1 MPVARSTLALAACAL
16 LFAAC
21 ATAPGHDRSLEV
33 TATAYNSVEGQT
45 GPTPTLAAWGD
56 RLKPGM
62 RAIAVSPDLEAL
74 GLTRGAR
81 VRIEGLSGEYTVLDR
96 MPKRWK
102 RRIDIYM
109 GLDVA
114 AAREFGLRQVRITWA
129 PPQQERAGWF

>member
-1 MPVARSTLALAACAL
+1 MPHTRITLALAFCAVW
-16 LFAAC
+16 FAAC
-21 ATAPGHDRSLEV
+21 ATTPGFDSALEV
-33 TATAYNSVEGQT
+33 TATAYNSVRSQT
-45 GPTPTLAAWGD
+45 GSTPTLAAWGD

-74 GLTRGAR
+74 GMTRGAR
-81 VRIEGLSGEYTVLDR
+81 VRIEGFSGEYLVLDR

-114 AAREFGLRQVRITWA
+114 AARQFGRRTLRISWA
-129 PPQQERAGWF
+129 PPQSERADWF